1 VDAGLVVAD
10 PAIHRRLGST
20 LILMSGTYLLHRV
33 ITPVA
38 DPPPRSQSHIKKA
51 SPAMRLVVQPSGI
64 QLFDTS
70 NARPADSML
79 YAELKGGWRSTPY
92 ELVLLKQEVRDVQ
105 IRSARAKNG
114 MNSVGIVFLKTAEG
128 AAIQEAMNAQWIDE
142 VEFSNPADTDVS
154 EEEEDTERSPVAF
167 VSGSSS
173 EQVRAAGLRMLGGQV
188 CF

>member
-1 VDAGLVVAD
+1 
-10 PAIHRRLGST
+10 
-20 LILMSGTYLLHRV
+20 M
-33 ITPVA
+33 
-38 DPPPRSQSHIKKA
+38 
-51 SPAMRLVVQPSGI
+51 
-64 QLFDTS
+64 
-70 NARPADSML
+70 
-79 YAELKGGWRSTPY
+79 STPY

-154 EEEEDTERSPVAF
+154 EEEEDTERGPVAF

-173 EQVRAAGLRMLGGQV
+173 EQVPVQYLVMVYRIVLEECAVPMLQV
-188 CF
+188 IDRTFAL